1 MALLAAFAS
10 LNSCNLGFDLGV
22 TAGAILGM
30 QADLGLTDDQVE
42 IFNSS
47 GIVAHVERGEPCTMF
62 LIRGRSTQLLCL
74 STFKMYLLSKH
85 MLANLSL
92 RATPKARV
100 ILIDHLDGALA

>member
-42 IFNSS
+42 IFV
-47 GIVAHVERGEPCTMF
+47 GIVDLSGTLGAACSF
-62 LIRGRSTQLLCL
+62 L
-74 STFKMYLLSKH
+74 
-85 MLANLSL
+85 
-92 RATPKARV
+92 KARRHTTQTK
-100 ILIDHLDGALA
+100 DPCNTSFGHLDADAEHRK